1 MYLKKIKMI
10 KKLKELITPKPKKK
24 YKKALVTG
32 GNGFIGSHIVD
43 ALVNNEEFDEIR
55 VIDNQSSDAHEQ
67 FYFNRS
73 PKVMNWVF
81 DIGDYDLI
89 KDLFKDIDVVFH
101 LAAESRIQPAIQNPT
116 LATKTNVNGT
126 CNVLQAAREAGCD
139 RVIYSSTSS
148 AYGLKNKPPLKET
161 MPNDCLNPYSVTKV
175 AGEELCKMYTKL
187 FGLKTITFRYFNV
200 YGDRQCTKGQYAP
213 VIGLFLKQ
221 KTAGKA
227 MTVVGD
233 GLQTRDYT
241 NVQDVVA
248 ANISAMSVKE
258 GFGEIYNVGTGK
270 EHTILDIV
278 KMIGGKHKFIPERI
292 GESRFTRA
300 DISKTKKVLNWKPT
314 IKLKEYLKLD

>member
-1 MYLKKIKMI
+1 MGILNKIKNI
-10 KKLKELITPKPKKK
+10 GKLNKKK

-55 VIDNQSSDAHEQ
+55 VIDNQSAESHDK

-73 PKVMNWVF
+73 SKVMNWVF

-101 LAAESRIQPAIQNPT
+101 LAAESRIQIATNNPT
-116 LATKTNVNGT
+116 LAAKTNTTGT

-148 AYGLKNKPPLKET
+148 AYGKNDSISLKET

-187 FGLKTITFRYFNV
+187 FGFKTITLRYFNV
-200 YGDRQCTKGQYAP
+200 YGDRQPLKGQYAP

-221 KTAGKA
+221 KEQGKK

-233 GLQTRDYT
+233 GLQTRDFT
-241 NVQDVVA
+241 NIKDVVE
-248 ANISAMSVKE
+248 ANMLAMDVKE
-258 GFGEIYNVGTGK
+258 GFGEIFNIGTGK
-270 EHTILDIV
+270 SYAILDLV
-278 KMIGGKHKFIPERI
+278 KMIGGSYKHIPERI
-292 GESRFTRA
+292 GESKHTRA
-300 DISKTKKVLNWKPT
+300 NNSKAKKILGWIP
-314 IKLKEYLKLD
+314 KLSLKDYLKLD

>member
-1 MYLKKIKMI
+1 MGILNKIKNI
-10 KKLKELITPKPKKK
+10 GKLNKKK

-55 VIDNQSSDAHEQ
+55 VIDNQSAGSHDK

-73 PKVMNWVF
+73 SKVMNWVF

-101 LAAESRIQPAIQNPT
+101 VAAESRIQIATNNPT
-116 LATKTNVNGT
+116 LAAKTNTTGT

-148 AYGLKNKPPLKET
+148 AYGKNDSISLKET

-187 FGLKTITFRYFNV
+187 FGFKTITLRYFNV
-200 YGDRQCTKGQYAP
+200 YGDRQPLKGQYAP

-221 KTAGKA
+221 KEQGKK

-233 GLQTRDYT
+233 GLQTRDFT
-241 NVQDVVA
+241 NIKDVVE
-248 ANISAMSVKE
+248 ANMLAMDVKE
-258 GFGEIYNVGTGK
+258 GFGEIFNIGTGK
-270 EHTILDIV
+270 SYAILDLV
-278 KMIGGKHKFIPERI
+278 KMIGGSYKHIPERI
-292 GESRFTRA
+292 GESKHTRA
-300 DISKTKKVLNWKPT
+300 NNSKAKKILGWTP
-314 IKLKEYLKLD
+314 KLSLKDYLKLD

>member
-1 MYLKKIKMI
+1 MI

>member
-1 MYLKKIKMI
+1 MI
-10 KKLKELITPKPKKK
+10 KGIKETIRKLVLPKKK
-24 YKKALVTG
+24 GKLKAIVTG

-43 ALVNNEEFDEIR
+43 ELVKNKKFDEIR
-55 VIDNQSSDAHEQ
+55 IIDNQSSDAHEH
-67 FYFNRS
+67 FYYSNSDKVRNFVWDIADFN
-73 PKVMNWVF
+73 
-81 DIGDYDLI
+81 LI
-89 KDLFKDIDVVFH
+89 RPLFNDVDVVFH
-101 LAAESRIQPAIQNPT
+101 LAAESRIQPAIQNPA
-116 LATKTNVNGT
+116 LAAKTNVTGT

-148 AYGLKNKPPLKET
+148 AYGLANTPPLKED

-175 AGEELCKMYTKL
+175 AGEELCKMYTSL

-221 KTAGKA
+221 KEAGEK

-241 NVQDVVA
+241 NVKDVVRV
-248 ANISAMSVKE
+248 NMQAMITKE

-270 EHTILDIV
+270 EHSILDLVNI
-278 KMIGGKHKFIPERI
+278 IGGKHKHIPERI
-292 GESRFTRA
+292 GESRNTKA
-300 DISKTKKVLNWKPT
+300 DISKTMKILNWKPI
-314 IKLKEYLKLD
+314 IKLEDYLS

>member
-1 MYLKKIKMI
+1 MGILSKIKNI
-10 KKLKELITPKPKKK
+10 GKLNKKK

-67 FYFNRS
+67 FYFNKS
-73 PKVMNWVF
+73 SKVMNWVF
-81 DIGDYDLI
+81 DIGNYDLI

-116 LATKTNVNGT
+116 LATKTNVSGT

-175 AGEELCKMYTKL
+175 AGEELCKMYTEL

-221 KTAGKA
+221 KIAGKA

-248 ANISAMSVKE
+248 ANMSAMSVKE

>member
-1 MYLKKIKMI
+1 MCLKKIKMI
-10 KKLKELITPKPKKK
+10 NKLKELLKSKPKKK
-24 YKKALVTG
+24 FKKAIVTG

-55 VIDNQSSDAHEQ
+55 IIDNRSSESHEQ
-67 FYFNRS
+67 FYINKS
-73 PKVMNWVF
+73 PKVMNWVY

-89 KDLFKDIDVVFH
+89 KDLFKDVDVVFH

-248 ANISAMSVKE
+248 ANIAAMSVKE

-278 KMIGGKHKFIPERI
+278 KMIGGEHKFIPERI
-292 GESRFTRA
+292 GESRFTKA
-300 DISKTKKVLNWKPT
+300 DISKTQKVLNWKPT
-314 IKLKEYLKLD
+314 IKLKDYLK

>member
-1 MYLKKIKMI
+1 MI

-175 AGEELCKMYTKL
+175 AGEELCKMYTEL

-221 KTAGKA
+221 KAAGKA

>member
-1 MYLKKIKMI
+1 MGILSKIKNI
-10 KKLKELITPKPKKK
+10 GKLNKKK

-67 FYFNRS
+67 FYFNKS
-73 PKVMNWVF
+73 SKVMNWVF
-81 DIGDYDLI
+81 DIGNYDLI

-116 LATKTNVNGT
+116 LATKTNVSGT

-175 AGEELCKMYTKL
+175 AGEELCKMYTEL

-200 YGDRQCTKGQYAP
+200 YGD
-213 VIGLFLKQ
+213 IQ
-221 KTAGKA
+221 KYI
-227 MTVVGD
+227 
-233 GLQTRDYT
+233 RDVDKY
-241 NVQDVVA
+241 
-248 ANISAMSVKE
+248 S
-258 GFGEIYNVGTGK
+258 
-270 EHTILDIV
+270 
-278 KMIGGKHKFIPERI
+278 
-292 GESRFTRA
+292 
-300 DISKTKKVLNWKPT
+300 
-314 IKLKEYLKLD
+314 

>member
-1 MYLKKIKMI
+1 MI
-10 KKLKELITPKPKKK
+10 NKLKELLKSKPKKK
-24 YKKALVTG
+24 FKKAIVTG

-55 VIDNQSSDAHEQ
+55 IIDNRSSESHEQ
-67 FYFNRS
+67 FYINKS
-73 PKVMNWVF
+73 PKVMNWVY

-89 KDLFKDIDVVFH
+89 KDLFKDVDVVFH

-248 ANISAMSVKE
+248 ANIAAMSVKE

-278 KMIGGKHKFIPERI
+278 KMIGGEHKFIPERI
-292 GESRFTRA
+292 GESRFTKA
-300 DISKTKKVLNWKPT
+300 DISKTQKVLNWKPT
-314 IKLKEYLKLD
+314 IKLKDYLK

>member
-1 MYLKKIKMI
+1 MGILSKIKNI
-10 KKLKELITPKPKKK
+10 GKLNEKK

-67 FYFNRS
+67 FYFNKS
-73 PKVMNWVF
+73 SKVMNWVF
-81 DIGDYDLI
+81 DIGNYDLI

-116 LATKTNVNGT
+116 LATKTNVSGT

-175 AGEELCKMYTKL
+175 AGEELCKMYTEL

-221 KTAGKA
+221 KIAGKA

-248 ANISAMSVKE
+248 ANMSAMSVKE